1 MVTESKGDTTREVGA
16 TPTLNSN
23 SIPVISLEDSLKK
36 PGTQTDLPPNPTDK
50 QSNTTE
56 DNLSNEIPI
65 NNTTSSSTS
74 SPKANGKVD
83 KEEEESALTTNTN
96 SISVQTS
103 LRPLETIPSYSQVSG
118 AQKEQKDAPVSTDE
132 LAEWDMCED
141 QHK

>member
-1 MVTESKGDTTREVGA
+1 MSESKGDTTREVGA

-36 PGTQTDLPPNPTDK
+36 PGTQTDLPPDSTDK
-50 QSNTTE
+50 QSDTTE

-65 NNTTSSSTS
+65 NTTSTTS
-74 SPKANGKVD
+74 SPKVNRTVD
-83 KEEEESALTTNTN
+83 KEEEESALTTTTN

>member
-1 MVTESKGDTTREVGA
+1 MSESKGDTTREVGA

-36 PGTQTDLPPNPTDK
+36 PGTQTDLPPDSTDK
-50 QSNTTE
+50 QSDTTE

-65 NNTTSSSTS
+65 NATS
-74 SPKANGKVD
+74 SPKVNRKVD
-83 KEEEESALTTNTN
+83 KEEEESTLTTNTN

-103 LRPLETIPSYSQVSG
+103 LRPLEAIPSYSQVTG

-141 QHK
+141 RHK

>member
-1 MVTESKGDTTREVGA
+1 MSESKGDTTREVGA

-36 PGTQTDLPPNPTDK
+36 PRTQTDLPPDSTDK
-50 QSNTTE
+50 QSDTTE

-65 NNTTSSSTS
+65 NTTS
-74 SPKANGKVD
+74 SPKVNRKVD

-103 LRPLETIPSYSQVSG
+103 LRPLEAIPSYSQVTG

-141 QHK
+141 RHK

>member
-1 MVTESKGDTTREVGA
+1 MSESKGDTTREVGA

-36 PGTQTDLPPNPTDK
+36 PGTQTDLPPDSTDK
-50 QSNTTE
+50 QSDTTE

-65 NNTTSSSTS
+65 NTTS
-74 SPKANGKVD
+74 SPKVNRKVD

-103 LRPLETIPSYSQVSG
+103 LRPLEAIPSYSQVTG

-141 QHK
+141 RHK

>member
-1 MVTESKGDTTREVGA
+1 MSESKGDTTREVGA

-36 PGTQTDLPPNPTDK
+36 PGTQTDLPPDSTDK
-50 QSNTTE
+50 QSDTTE

-65 NNTTSSSTS
+65 NATS
-74 SPKANGKVD
+74 SPKVNRKVD

-103 LRPLETIPSYSQVSG
+103 LRPLEAIPSYSQVTG

-141 QHK
+141 RHK

>member
-1 MVTESKGDTTREVGA
+1 MSESKGDTTREFGA

-36 PGTQTDLPPNPTDK
+36 PGTQTDLPPDSTDK

-65 NNTTSSSTS
+65 NNTSSSNTS
-74 SPKANGKVD
+74 SPKVNRKVD

-103 LRPLETIPSYSQVSG
+103 LRPLEAIPSYSQVTG
-118 AQKEQKDAPVSTDE
+118 AQKEQKDVPVSTDE

-141 QHK
+141 RHK